1 MPRNGTQSFGSLAQ
15 FYSGHASLS
24 MLYTT
29 YYSMLSTFANSRR
42 ITRVSSHLRS
52 IRIRVNIEIAIN
64 AISLLDGCINYER
77 KRI

>member
-1 MPRNGTQSFGSLAQ
+1 
-15 FYSGHASLS
+15 

-64 AISLLDGCINYER
+64 AISLLDSCINYER